1 MDIISDTSSQTV
13 VTSLANVTGGYNPF
27 ATSNELV
34 NGLAT
39 KQDTLTANTNLLGV
53 GSSIS
58 ALDYGKIT
66 LNVPTYFPTSW
77 ANVASKPTDFQAN
90 WNTTVT
96 NKPSVFPPDMTYI
109 YNKTDCDAKF
119 AILANDNTFAGDVI
133 INGTTKR
140 LIFGSRTEDFLIY
153 LWGTVYGLGVNGST
167 FRLNAPADASYK
179 FYTGPTNN
187 TMTLNNAGVLSTT
200 GGIALTGAAKFS
212 GDGSLIT
219 AINYNNI
226 TNNALSFQTPLS
238 KNVANQVSINLTA
251 YQPIINTYTI
261 TGGTGGSFGFATG
274 TLTLGMPTTYTA
286 LSIASLTSAT
296 SIFYK
301 GAEISS
307 SYLKLDGTNT
317 MTGALNIN
325 TTVGGQLLKIT
336 NTNPVTNVVIG
347 LFNNSTSSG
356 FLGIG
361 GTNEGGNYTNNIFLE
376 STNSIIFNTGSTGAS
391 GNVPKMIIMSAGNIG
406 IGTTNA
412 LQKLHIRGATPT
424 AMVRVETDN
433 IAVGQTAGIEFGIPS
448 YTSVQS
454 AKITSTNFTGDKSDL
469 KFYTR
474 NGTALNAYNYMTL
487 SSGGDLTIGG
497 VNGVNLATTENRIT
511 ANGSTLCSVFSG
523 DTILSSYW
531 GVAVNI
537 NLGGSGDNPSDAGNT
552 KITGTSS
559 FTINTRSSTLSSGFD
574 KTLFTVRNS
583 GNVGI
588 GTTNPL
594 QKLHIQG
601 ATPTAMIRV
610 ETNNST
616 PGETTGIEFG
626 IPAFTSVQS
635 AKITS
640 TSISGDKSDLKFYT
654 RNGTASNSSN
664 YMTLTSSG
672 NLILD
677 NQLTDIRIQL
687 WDGYGFGINDSTL
700 RYNSGTYHRF
710 YNNSVFSATIYNK
723 GILLSSVDATT
734 GGTKGIFFRDGYD
747 VANNNNY
754 NCSILA
760 YDHNGDSFCDGLSI
774 NGFDGISFCT
784 GANTR
789 QERMRI
795 TQAGTVIM
803 NYGLTVN
810 STLSLPTNMWHRSS
824 DTIDRVYYANNG
836 TTFFHSGNTNGDGFI
851 FRNTAQ
857 SDIVTINDTGNIT
870 ITGSLNTNTIRYKN
884 YIQPLFLSYSF
895 IANGNPTNFS
905 ILRKANNCIIT
916 IGINQT
922 YGTFLATNIAVN
934 TTYAPAYMYNAS
946 LSGFIPYFTTATTN
960 YTTCWIYNAINVT
973 VYVTEQWW
981 D

>member
-13 VTSLANVTGGYNPF
+13 VTSLANVTGVYNPF
-27 ATSNELV
+27 VTSNELV
-34 NGLAT
+34 TGLAT
-39 KQDTLTANTNLLGV
+39 KQDTLNSGTTLLGV

-66 LNVPTYFPTSW
+66 LNVPQYFPTSW
-77 ANVASKPTDFQAN
+77 ANVASKPTDFPSSWGNISGKPTDFQAN

-109 YNKTDCDAKF
+109 YNKSESDAKF
-119 AILANDNTFAGDVI
+119 AILANDNTFAGNVI

-140 LIFGSRTEDFLIY
+140 LSFGSRTEDFLIY

-200 GGIALTGAAKFS
+200 GGITLTGAAKFS

-226 TNNALSFQTPLS
+226 TTNALSFQTPLS
-238 KNVANQVSINLTA
+238 KSVANVVSINLSD
-251 YQPIINTYTI
+251 Y
-261 TGGTGGSFGFATG
+261 S
-274 TLTLGMPTTYTA
+274 PTTTND
-286 LSIASLTSAT
+286 T
-296 SIFYK
+296 K
-301 GAEISS
+301 
-307 SYLKLDGTNT
+307 YLKLDGTNT

-347 LFNNSTSSG
+347 LFNNSTNSG

-376 STNSIIFNTGSTGAS
+376 CTNSIIFNTGSTGAS

-424 AMVRVETDN
+424 AMVRVETNN
-433 IAVGQTAGIEFGIPS
+433 IAFGETAGIEFGIPS

-474 NGTALNAYNYMTL
+474 NGTALNAFNYMTL
-487 SSGGDLTIGG
+487 SSGGDLIISA

-511 ANGSTLCSVFSG
+511 SSGSTLCGVFSG
-523 DTILSSYW
+523 DTILTGYW
-531 GVAVNI
+531 GVAVNM
-537 NLGGSGDNPSDAGNT
+537 NLGGTGDNAGNAGNT

-559 FTINTRSSTLSSGFD
+559 FTINTRSSTTSSGFD

-610 ETNNST
+610 ETNNSDV
-616 PGETTGIEFG
+616 GETTGIEFG
-626 IPAFTSVQS
+626 IPAFSSVQS

-672 NLILD
+672 NLILN
-677 NQLTDIRIQL
+677 NQLTDMRIQL

-734 GGTKGIFFRDGYD
+734 GGTKGIFFRNGYD

-760 YDHNGDSFCDGLSI
+760 YDHNGDTFCDGLSI